1 MALPKKA
8 SRSIT
13 INGEKYRWLISR
25 DDYGIGLYVELY
37 ENPAQKL
44 TTGFSDDYQ
53 AITPVLVR
61 EVILHALAQGYTP
74 HKKGQDFCFPKNSP
88 LVVVENL
95 KADAPYRYN
104 W

>member
-13 INGEKYRWLISR
+13 INDEKYRWLISR
-25 DDYGIGLYVELY
+25 DDCGIGLFIELY

-44 TTGFSDDYQ
+44 TTGFSSDYQ

-61 EVILHALAQGYTP
+61 EVILCALAQGYTP
-74 HKKGQDFCFPKNSP
+74 HKKGQDFCLPENSP

-95 KADAPYRYN
+95 RANAAYNYN

>member
-8 SRSIT
+8 SRRIT
-13 INGEKYRWLISR
+13 IKGEKYRWLISR
-25 DDYGIGLYVELY
+25 DDYGIGLCVELY

-61 EVILHALAQGYTP
+61 EVILYALAQGYTP
-74 HKKGQDFCFPKNSP
+74 HKKGENFYLPENSP
-88 LVVVENL
+88 LVVVVGCVRSEL
-95 KADAPYRYN
+95 FLGC
-104 W
+104 